1 GVNLLKGNYRDENN
15 TFNWNRLGIDAA
27 TNFAIGGLTAL
38 YVGKQG
44 TNIVK
49 GLQNYAGPMGG
60 NNLYNVAVRGAAEWV
75 IISPAFTV
83 GGGLWEGV
91 KAKAGYYG
99 NGLSADSQNLVN
111 NMSWDPRTW
120 VLIKGN
126 YTEEEGKMKLNL
138 ASLTGTDLLL
148 SAVEGPRSGMWMKPL
163 ISLAQVQTE
172 QPGLI
177 GRSLDK
183 IGEKITAGPKA
194 AFGKLSISHPGL
206 AKALTYV
213 QKGASWTY
221 SSVIRMPG
229 IVTAID
235 TGVGMI
241 DDQMLKL
248 ANPGVALDD
257 PKLYRQAEDSKGNI
271 ISGQF
276 TRGYMSK
283 GMREYA
289 KWLPFFMMP
298 VRIPKNPTSNKL
310 SESGKDMSEALKVLG
325 LKSGASADE
334 MKLAY
339 RDLAR
344 SMHPDVNPNNPLA
357 NAQMSEINGA
367 YAFLTGKTNS
377 FSRAN
382 YNTTAA
388 PSKNTNFNGTYPI
401 SNAGETRIVV
411 YDPVFARTQIELSQG
426 RMPTIWQPQQVNV
439 VQAAKTTSVQPAVSA
454 LPIVTKVSVSTSLT
468 VYDPIFARTQIEL
481 SQGRIPTAWRMQN
494 NVVSNQLNSLNQS
507 IINGVNNLR
516 NNPAAIP
523 MFVTRGLKSFLA
535 QEGLSGQEIN
545 GLSAEQAWARADGIL
560 TAKGVIEPIKSQPMQ
575 QQPAP
580 LAQPTVTISTG
591 VPVSS
596 IGNVEINAAVK
607 QAEINLGIARG
618 ESAFTARPE
627 QRSTSTD
634 ILLNAVKGED
644 MMYTQSTSGGKT
656 KVIIPMTETATVL
669 LGGKAVRVV
678 PTDTGLETLRTDP
691 VMQKLAPDRI
701 IISQEDMNLGLSQ
714 DPARFIASIEN
725 SNQIAISQT
734 TLGFLENQASLGDVN
749 SQRAVNALLHKD
761 FKGMKV
767 MIHDEAQYATPP
779 TIIGEQP
786 KSVKESHPAVYKV
799 SKEVG
804 TVIFS
809 TLKLSEKDFA
819 SEIKDQS
826 DNLHKTGDFE
836 VRRFDAP
843 VMDKIAKELIGPK
856 ATANSLSQD
865 QLHAINTAAELI
877 PTKRGTDHDYT
888 VDKGIIEMTQGE
900 DRSSTNPSDPYF
912 AAMRQQLYLH
922 RYGIE
927 VADDLIVTSPRGN
940 QVGYSRV
947 LNDFRKA
954 GWSIPGLTAT
964 PQARKA
970 AWEYGISMDVKAAIV
985 NSSKGFE
992 ALGISG
998 DKVSVVQDVSD
1009 IAAFNLLAGHHVRIV
1024 PDAGVA
1030 DYNLII
1036 DQGLALSREIGADYV
1051 AVQEPGGTWVSYK
1064 KGQIELTSEGEIK
1077 RFSEQDMSDN
1087 LLKPSTP
1094 KTLIIH
1100 CSEGRANTDVAR
1112 FGAGT
1117 EDIPTIG
1124 IIHPKTTAYDA
1135 TQLLGRGNSKSL
1147 RRVIVIDPT
1156 KSFDANKIGET
1167 LSINTEQKLSRD
1179 AVSEIVKLV
1188 SETTVNNLEA
1198 LEAQAKKDNNK
1209 DLAAYLKERRYDW
1222 QTAQKGE
1229 ATPDIGSLQDVDNY
1243 ILDSFNRAN
1252 QFMRQTCST
1261 IPLKGRS
1268 AEMQTLVN
1276 NSVKETPFENLVYK
1290 GEEGADAVA
1299 ANTSSK
1305 GLGGLSNL
1313 GELFKNLKYHVN
1325 RGDLGAWVYPGYNAD
1340 KVEAKVTTGI
1350 RGKSVLP
1357 HSPTQLVDRYFS
1369 KATSVERAA
1378 LLEKIQNP
1386 DNGFVWRNNTQA
1398 LTPAGRQ
1405 LGSVVNGLRKTS
1417 ASDRAALRTLGTP
1430 DAKFTTSQQALD
1442 VVLQWHKAGLTIDD
1456 STLATLKE
1464 IGYLNL
1470 GLKSKK
1476 GSNFITVEELAKTP
1490 NVVSTKS
1497 LIDAVE
1503 GWNEA
1508 MAVSKSLKG
1517 VKKANKKLNK
1527 EAGKRDVSEIIRL
1540 MADNRLIQV
1549 GQNLANMLSK
1559 QLVTPIDII
1568 RNNQTIPELSAYQPF
1583 IDAIARLQQKQ
1594 ARLNQ
1599 TQGNGSWLSK
1609 MITGAQYTRAINNL
1623 TKQYSSVSLARIME
1637 LTEGTK
1643 SKFYAFSVPFG
1654 IQLDKAK
1661 QQKQFNDTASAVISS
1676 GLDKKITIQQIESSI
1691 KSTDT
1696 LEPIT
1701 LLWKHSNGET
1711 FKGINQVLDK
1721 SKAVQENLGKL
1732 VENATLEN
1740 YDDVKGQIKDKS
1752 TYADLSGLPLSKT
1765 TQDRLAENANNE
1777 LKAKKKALKAAAK
1790 IAQDV
1795 VAAKVKD
1802 EQGEAPAV
1810 AVETPEV
1817 KSEQPAEAAEA
1828 KAAQETAQEIE
1839 VKGQKFNIVGDV
1851 TPEEI
1856 NSLKAAVINGG
1867 LNGVNT
1873 IKIISGPENDVLYN
1887 RSNDTL
1893 YLNRMVLDS

>member
-1 GVNLLKGNYRDENN
+1 PSISKLGSVAATGKAVAMGGSWASSAGRFTRMIGTVAAKAPNLAGFVGTVASQAALGGEIYLLTGLAMDGIGGYNSGKELSFDSVWGNYSQGLLIGGVSGAAFGGAAWAANSKIGSQIGAKITGSRLGQALIKSKAGQFVAASPKLLKVLSVTGRLAVPTVGGALVFPAAKTIIGGDVSLKGFADSYSNPWNYVTGGIIGLGLGIGYTSIPKVPLSGVLKAPLEGATAGAFKLGLKRFILGGVVANAAGTGVNLLKGNYRDENN

-439 VQAAKTTSVQPAVSA
+439 VQAAKTTPVQPAVSA

-535 QEGLSGQEIN
+535 QEGLSEQEIN

-970 AWEYGISMDVKAAIV
+970 AWEYGISIDV
-985 NSSKGFE
+985 
-992 ALGISG
+992 
-998 DKVSVVQDVSD
+998 
-1009 IAAFNLLAGHHVRIV
+1009 
-1024 PDAGVA
+1024 
-1030 DYNLII
+1030 
-1036 DQGLALSREIGADYV
+1036 
-1051 AVQEPGGTWVSYK
+1051 
-1064 KGQIELTSEGEIK
+1064 
-1077 RFSEQDMSDN
+1077 
-1087 LLKPSTP
+1087 
-1094 KTLIIH
+1094 
-1100 CSEGRANTDVAR
+1100 
-1112 FGAGT
+1112 
-1117 EDIPTIG
+1117 
-1124 IIHPKTTAYDA
+1124 
-1135 TQLLGRGNSKSL
+1135 
-1147 RRVIVIDPT
+1147 
-1156 KSFDANKIGET
+1156 
-1167 LSINTEQKLSRD
+1167 
-1179 AVSEIVKLV
+1179 
-1188 SETTVNNLEA
+1188 
-1198 LEAQAKKDNNK
+1198 
-1209 DLAAYLKERRYDW
+1209 
-1222 QTAQKGE
+1222 
-1229 ATPDIGSLQDVDNY
+1229 
-1243 ILDSFNRAN
+1243 
-1252 QFMRQTCST
+1252 
-1261 IPLKGRS
+1261 
-1268 AEMQTLVN
+1268 
-1276 NSVKETPFENLVYK
+1276 
-1290 GEEGADAVA
+1290 
-1299 ANTSSK
+1299 
-1305 GLGGLSNL
+1305 
-1313 GELFKNLKYHVN
+1313 
-1325 RGDLGAWVYPGYNAD
+1325 
-1340 KVEAKVTTGI
+1340 
-1350 RGKSVLP
+1350 
-1357 HSPTQLVDRYFS
+1357 
-1369 KATSVERAA
+1369 
-1378 LLEKIQNP
+1378 
-1386 DNGFVWRNNTQA
+1386 
-1398 LTPAGRQ
+1398 
-1405 LGSVVNGLRKTS
+1405 
-1417 ASDRAALRTLGTP
+1417 
-1430 DAKFTTSQQALD
+1430 
-1442 VVLQWHKAGLTIDD
+1442 
-1456 STLATLKE
+1456 
-1464 IGYLNL
+1464 
-1470 GLKSKK
+1470 
-1476 GSNFITVEELAKTP
+1476 
-1490 NVVSTKS
+1490 
-1497 LIDAVE
+1497 
-1503 GWNEA
+1503 
-1508 MAVSKSLKG
+1508 
-1517 VKKANKKLNK
+1517 
-1527 EAGKRDVSEIIRL
+1527 
-1540 MADNRLIQV
+1540 
-1549 GQNLANMLSK
+1549 
-1559 QLVTPIDII
+1559 
-1568 RNNQTIPELSAYQPF
+1568 
-1583 IDAIARLQQKQ
+1583 
-1594 ARLNQ
+1594 
-1599 TQGNGSWLSK
+1599 
-1609 MITGAQYTRAINNL
+1609 
-1623 TKQYSSVSLARIME
+1623 
-1637 LTEGTK
+1637 
-1643 SKFYAFSVPFG
+1643 
-1654 IQLDKAK
+1654 
-1661 QQKQFNDTASAVISS
+1661 
-1676 GLDKKITIQQIESSI
+1676 
-1691 KSTDT
+1691 
-1696 LEPIT
+1696 
-1701 LLWKHSNGET
+1701 
-1711 FKGINQVLDK
+1711 
-1721 SKAVQENLGKL
+1721 
-1732 VENATLEN
+1732 
-1740 YDDVKGQIKDKS
+1740 
-1752 TYADLSGLPLSKT
+1752 
-1765 TQDRLAENANNE
+1765 
-1777 LKAKKKALKAAAK
+1777 
-1790 IAQDV
+1790 
-1795 VAAKVKD
+1795 
-1802 EQGEAPAV
+1802 
-1810 AVETPEV
+1810 
-1817 KSEQPAEAAEA
+1817 
-1828 KAAQETAQEIE
+1828 
-1839 VKGQKFNIVGDV
+1839 
-1851 TPEEI
+1851 
-1856 NSLKAAVINGG
+1856 
-1867 LNGVNT
+1867 
-1873 IKIISGPENDVLYN
+1873 
-1887 RSNDTL
+1887 
-1893 YLNRMVLDS
+1893 